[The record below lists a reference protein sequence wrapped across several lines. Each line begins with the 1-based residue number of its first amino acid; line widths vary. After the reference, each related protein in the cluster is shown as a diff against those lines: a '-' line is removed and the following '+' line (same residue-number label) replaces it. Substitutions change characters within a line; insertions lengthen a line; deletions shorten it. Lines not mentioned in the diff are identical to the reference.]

1 MEENEI
7 VVQQKMKEFEEHKLQ
22 NLNLK
27 TKLEEVENSEKMYI
41 DELAAKNNVIECLKE
56 EKLNVEMTVNR
67 LKIELDESRQS
78 YFQQMDLNKDQKM
91 LEKSMKDKIVR
102 KQTELDHV
110 ELELKH
116 FKNESSK
123 ARAEIEQFKLTQ
135 NEDLD
140 IKKQLLKE
148 ISENQNEIRNLKD
161 AFAAADEARQEL
173 ETALE
178 HIKHKQ
184 TADDSNFQ
192 SALIGN

>member
-1 MEENEI
+1 MEVCKDEIRGCESRNEILTKKLKEAVEENEI

-22 NLNLK
+22 ILNLK

-116 FKNESSK
+116 
-123 ARAEIEQFKLTQ
+123 
-135 NEDLD
+135 
-140 IKKQLLKE
+140 LL
-148 ISENQNEIRNLKD
+148 S
-161 AFAAADEARQEL
+161 
-173 ETALE
+173 
-178 HIKHKQ
+178 
-184 TADDSNFQ
+184 
-192 SALIGN
+192 